1 MRTEPTMGEW
11 NPVAQTIKP
20 NPDVAAAY
28 DELFALYLETY
39 ENTKRV
45 VHELARL
52 QRTERSTK

>member
-1 MRTEPTMGEW
+1 MPAPIPFNANW
-11 NPVAQTIKP
+11 YLSQ